1 MSSVMVTGWT
11 SKSVRCLQITPK
23 EGGLP
28 ASLGS
33 QEISWVIKTF
43 ESCRWVSPKRSL
55 WLKGASLE
63 ALIEKSFDVKSAL
76 LKLKGLKEG
85 LVRATWNISFF

>member
-1 MSSVMVTGWT
+1 MVIGCT
-11 SKSVRCLQITPK
+11 SKSVGCLQITPK

-33 QEISWVIKTF
+33 QEINWVIRTF
-43 ESCRWVSPKRSL
+43 ESTRWVSPKRSL

-63 ALIEKSFDVKSAL
+63 VLTEKSFDVKSAL
-76 LKLKGLKEG
+76 LKLKGLNEE
-85 LVRATWNISFF
+85 LVRATWIISFF